1 MAESQIANIVN
12 EILVQEA
19 NKCVKM
25 AESQIA
31 NIVNEILH
39 VEAVEEAFSCFLVHQ
54 PGQDNEVLNMHL
66 KKFSAI
72 MASAT
77 AEYQDTII
85 RKYLA
90 LTAVLTNCRHMKKLI
105 ILLENLV
112 NTNVIQARML
122 CDSVLSCERLKYQN
136 AEFWIECFNLMRRI
150 IGGVDY
156 KGVRD
161 VMKGCR
167 DKALTLPVKL
177 SSSTMPQMKA
187 VHNILEYIFD
197 RNASLLP
204 AYFIVTEIQKDYPDN
219 RHWPH
224 WQLSKLFTKFV
235 ESFKPCAQMVTIIGH
250 SKMLPI
256 VEFSG
261 YADHLVNPWRLD
273 PTTLK
278 FCLKGNLPYDDEL
291 FKPQIDLLKHV
302 LQQPYSR
309 DTMCSMLGLQKQHK
323 QRCIALE
330 DQLIELMI
338 LPMERGDQ
346 ENDED
351 EMSSTHWCW
360 LHLSSQ
366 VIYLILIGF
375 ASFPNIVMGL
385 HSKLIGQDMKKGRD
399 HLMWVLLQYISGSI
413 QRNPLS
419 TFLPIIKLH
428 ELLYPEKEPIPVPD
442 CTKAYCTHQLAV
454 LCIWMHLLKKAES
467 EHKTMVMPQNL
478 KLQYEFLQHLMSSNN
493 VPSLIGSDY
502 RIALLCNA
510 YSTNQEFFARPMGIM
525 IETLLGNQKALP
537 NGNPS
542 TPLPTVP
549 LSMCILDS
557 LTLHCKMSLIHSIV
571 THIAKL
577 AQNKTNLPNMMA
589 PALVETYS
597 RLLVYTEIESLGI
610 KGFINQLL
618 PNVFKSHAWGILH
631 NLLDM
636 FSYRIHH
643 FQPHYRVT
651 LLSNIHSLAAYPQ
664 ANQTQLQLCFE
675 STALRLITSL
685 SSSGVQMQMSRV
697 VTEPKSLVSSE
708 SEELNRVLVLT
719 LARGIYMS
727 GAGSDSAAVKE
738 LLTTIMTN
746 TPHMW
751 SQHTLQCFPPVL
763 VEFFTQ
769 NPATKEN
776 KQVLKK
782 SVEEEY
788 RKWTSM
794 ANDND
799 IISHFSV
806 PGTPLFLCLLWKMI
820 FETNRI
826 NPIAFKILERI
837 GARALSAH
845 LRKFC
850 DYLMFEVTNPAGGPH
865 INKCVDAI
873 NDIIW
878 KYNIVTID
886 RLVLCL
892 VLRPNPDGNE
902 SQVCLYIIQLLLLK
916 GSELRNRAQDFVKEN
931 SPEHWKQN
939 NWYEKH
945 LAFHRKY
952 PEKFAPEEAGG
963 AYGAPIPVYLSNVC
977 LRFIPVLDI
986 VVHRHLEIPQ
996 VCKNLEQLLEH
1007 LGYLYK
1013 FHERPVSF
1021 LYNTLHYYE
1030 TKLRDKP
1037 LLKRKLVSAVYGAL
1051 KEVRPAG
1058 WATTEA
1064 FQNFLPDPNKDRTPQ
1079 NLETEFLAWAPE
1091 LNYYLSLVTRMVDT
1105 MTGHSHFP
1113 NTDWRFNEYPNPSA
1127 HCLYVTCVE
1136 LMTLPVPPADVAN
1149 NLLDVVTKGFI
1160 VIPATKIQLWINAIG
1175 IIMASL
1181 PEAYWVVL
1189 YDRIVELTTASDMV
1203 EWSNEFT
1210 PFQLFNLKMT
1220 NYAMLE
1226 NKFSLTLALTHAF
1239 WYHAGAGLITQMPTF
1254 VKERLSPEIHTE
1266 SQLIYLCHLVGP
1278 FLQRF
1283 NSDISRAVME
1293 ITILLYELLAHV
1305 DKTQAHLD
1313 FIDPICDLLYHIKYM
1328 FVGDTLKNELETV
1341 IRKLRPALQMRLRFI
1356 THLNVEE
1363 IF

>member
-1 MAESQIANIVN
+1 MLTTTNFIFTMADSQVANIVN
-12 EILVQEA
+12 EILR
-19 NKCVKM
+19 
-25 AESQIA
+25 
-31 NIVNEILH
+31 
-39 VEAVEEAFSCFLVHQ
+39 VETVEEAFSCFLVHK
-54 PGQDNEVLNMHL
+54 QDQENERLSVYQ
-66 KKFSAI
+66 KKLCAIMSTPSADLQESAI
-72 MASAT
+72 R
-77 AEYQDTII
+77 Q
-85 RKYLA
+85 YLT
-90 LTAVLTNCRHMKKLI
+90 LTAVLTNRYKMKQLLG
-105 ILLENLV
+105 LLENLV
-112 NTNVIQARML
+112 NTNVLQARML
-122 CDSVLSCERLKYQN
+122 CDCILTSEKLVYKNSDY
-136 AEFWIECFNLMRRI
+136 WIECFNLIRRI

-156 KGVRD
+156 KGVREI
-161 VMKGCR
+161 MKGCR
-167 DKALTLPVKL
+167 EKAQTLPVRL
-177 SSSTMPQMKA
+177 NSSTMPQMKA
-187 VHNILEYIFD
+187 LYNVIEYIFD

-219 RHWPH
+219 NHWPH
-224 WQLSKLFTKFV
+224 WQLAKLLTTFV
-235 ESFKPCAQMVTIIGH
+235 ESFKPCAQMVSIIGH
-250 SKMLPI
+250 SQMLPV

-261 YADHLVNPWRLD
+261 YADHLINPWRLD

-278 FCLKGNLPYDDEL
+278 FSLKGNLPYDDEL
-291 FKPQIDLLKHV
+291 LKPQIALLRHV

-309 DTMCSMLGLQKQHK
+309 DMMCSMLGLQKQHK

-330 DQLIELMI
+330 DQLVELMI
-338 LPMERGDQ
+338 LPMERSEQ
-346 ENDED
+346 ENEDD

-385 HSKLIGQDMKKGRD
+385 HNKLIGHDLKKGRD
-399 HLMWVLLQYISGSI
+399 HLMWVLLQFISGSI

-419 TFLPIIKLH
+419 NFLPIIKLH
-428 ELLYPEKEPIPVPD
+428 ELLYPEKEPLPVPD
-442 CTKAYCTHQLAV
+442 CTRAHCTHQMAV
-454 LCIWMHLLKKAES
+454 VCIWMHLLKKAES
-467 EHKTMVMPQNL
+467 EHKTMTMPQNL
-478 KLQYEFLQHLMSSNN
+478 KVQYEFLQHLMTSNN
-493 VPSLIGSDY
+493 TPTLMGSDY

-510 YSTNQEFFARPMGIM
+510 YSTNQEYYSRPMGII
-525 IETLLGNQKALP
+525 IETLFGSQKAMP
-537 NGNPS
+537 NGNPA

-571 THIAKL
+571 THVAKL
-577 AQNKTNLPNMMA
+577 AQNKTNIPGSNMMA

-643 FQPHYRVT
+643 IQPHYRVT

-664 ANQTQLQLCFE
+664 ANQNQLQLCFE

-685 SSSGVQMQMSRV
+685 GSSGVQLQMSRV
-697 VTEPKSLVSSE
+697 VSEPKSLVSSE

-719 LARGIYMS
+719 LARGIYMT
-727 GAGSDSAAVKE
+727 GAGNDGAAVKE

-746 TPHMW
+746 TPHLW

-763 VEFFTQ
+763 VEFFSQ
-769 NPATKEN
+769 NPAPKEN
-776 KQVLKK
+776 KQLLKK

-850 DYLMFEVTNPAGGPH
+850 DYLVFEVTNPAGGPH

-939 NWYEKH
+939 NWYERH
-945 LAFHRKY
+945 STFHRKY
-952 PEKFAPEEAGG
+952 PEKFAPEETSG
-963 AYGAPIPVYLSNVC
+963 AYGGPIPVYLSNVC
-977 LRFIPVLDI
+977 LRFIPVMDI
-986 VVHRHLEIPQ
+986 VVHRYLEIPQ
-996 VCKNLEQLLEH
+996 VSKNLEQLLEH

-1013 FHERPVSF
+1013 FHDRPVTF

-1030 TKLRDKP
+1030 SKLRDKP
-1037 LLKRKLVSAVYGAL
+1037 LLKRKLVNAVLGSL
-1051 KEVRPAG
+1051 KEVRPTG
-1058 WATTEA
+1058 WATTET
-1064 FQNFLPDPNKDRTPQ
+1064 FQTY
-1079 NLETEFLAWAPE
+1079 LAKNEVDATSWAPD
-1091 LNYYLSLVTRMVDT
+1091 LNYYLSLINRMVDT
-1105 MTGHSHFP
+1105 MMGNSHFP

-1136 LMTLPVPPADVAN
+1136 LMSLPVTPNIVGN
-1149 NLLDVVTKGFI
+1149 SLLDVVTKGFV
-1160 VIPATKIQLWINAIG
+1160 VIPSTKIQLWINAIG
-1175 IIMASL
+1175 IIMAAL
-1181 PEAYWVVL
+1181 PDPYWTVIH
-1189 YDRIVELTTASDMV
+1189 DRILELITHNDMV
-1203 EWSNEFT
+1203 EWSYQHT
-1210 PFQLFNLKMT
+1210 PFQLFKLSTT
-1220 NYAMLE
+1220 NDAMLE
-1226 NKFSLTLALTHAF
+1226 NKYSLTLALAHAV
-1239 WYHAGAGLITQMPTF
+1239 WYHAGAGQIMQVPTF
-1254 VKERLSPEIHTE
+1254 VKDKVSPEIRTE
-1266 SQLIYLCHLVGP
+1266 MQLIFLCHLVGP
-1278 FLQRF
+1278 YLQRF
-1283 NSDISRAVME
+1283 NSDLSRAVMD
-1293 ITILLYELLAHV
+1293 ITIALYELLAHI
-1305 DKTQAHLD
+1305 DKTQPHLQY
-1313 FIDPICDLLYHIKYM
+1313 IDPICDLLYHIKYM
-1328 FVGDTLKNELETV
+1328 FVGDTMKNEVESV

-1356 THLNVEE
+1356 THLNVEQ
-1363 IF
+1363 INTA

>member
-1 MAESQIANIVN
+1 MTDSQVANIVN
-12 EILVQEA
+12 EILR
-19 NKCVKM
+19 
-25 AESQIA
+25 
-31 NIVNEILH
+31 
-39 VEAVEEAFSCFLVHQ
+39 VEAVEEAFSCFLVYKPEQ
-54 PGQDNEVLNMHL
+54 ESERLSIYQKKLCSIMSSPSAEVQE
-66 KKFSAI
+66 SAI
-72 MASAT
+72 R
-77 AEYQDTII
+77 Q
-85 RKYLA
+85 YLT
-90 LTAVLTNCRHMKKLI
+90 LTAVLTNRYKMKQLLG
-105 ILLENLV
+105 LLENLV
-112 NTNVIQARML
+112 NTNILQARML
-122 CDSVLSCERLKYQN
+122 CDCILTSEKLVYKNSDY
-136 AEFWIECFNLMRRI
+136 WIECFNLVRRV

-156 KGVRD
+156 KGVREI
-161 VMKGCR
+161 MKGCR
-167 DKALTLPVKL
+167 EKAQTLPVRL
-177 SSSTMPQMKA
+177 NSSTMPQMRA
-187 VHNILEYIFD
+187 LCNVIEYIFD

-219 RHWPH
+219 NHWPH
-224 WQLSKLFTKFV
+224 WQLAKLLTTFV
-235 ESFKPCAQMVTIIGH
+235 ESFKPCAQMVSIIGH
-250 SKMLPI
+250 SQMLPV

-278 FCLKGNLPYDDEL
+278 FSLKGNLPYDDEL
-291 FKPQIDLLKHV
+291 LKPQISLLRHV

-309 DTMCSMLGLQKQHK
+309 DMMCSMLGLQKQHK

-330 DQLIELMI
+330 DQLVELMI
-338 LPMERGDQ
+338 LPMERSEQ
-346 ENDED
+346 ENEDD
-351 EMSSTHWCW
+351 EMPSTHWCW

-375 ASFPNIVMGL
+375 ASFPSIVMGL
-385 HSKLIGQDMKKGRD
+385 HNKLVGCDLKKGRD
-399 HLMWVLLQYISGSI
+399 HLMWVLLQFISGSI

-419 TFLPIIKLH
+419 NFLPIIKLH
-428 ELLYPEKEPIPVPD
+428 ELLYPEKEALPMPD
-442 CTKAYCTHQLAV
+442 YTKAHCTHQMAV
-454 LCIWMHLLKKAES
+454 VCIWMHLLKKAES
-467 EHKTMVMPQNL
+467 EHKTMIMPQNL
-478 KLQYEFLQHLMSSNN
+478 KVQYEFLQHLMTSNN
-493 VPSLIGSDY
+493 TPTLMGADY

-510 YSTNQEFFARPMGIM
+510 YSTNQEYYARPMGII
-525 IETLLGNQKALP
+525 IETLFGNQKPMP
-537 NGNPS
+537 NGNPAA
-542 TPLPTVP
+542 PLPTVP

-571 THIAKL
+571 THVAKL
-577 AQNKTNLPNMMA
+577 AQNKTTIPGSNMMA

-643 FQPHYRVT
+643 IQPHYRVT
-651 LLSNIHSLAAYPQ
+651 LLSNINSLAAYPQ

-685 SSSGVQMQMSRV
+685 GSSGVQLQMSRV
-697 VTEPKSLVSSE
+697 VSEPKSCVVVSSE

-719 LARGIYMS
+719 LARGIYMT
-727 GAGSDSAAVKE
+727 GTGNDGAAVKE
-738 LLTTIMTN
+738 ILTTIMTN

-763 VEFFTQ
+763 VEFFSQ
-769 NPATKEN
+769 NPAPKEN
-776 KQVLKK
+776 KQLLKK

-850 DYLMFEVTNPAGGPH
+850 DYLVFEVTNPAGGPH

-939 NWYEKH
+939 NWYERH
-945 LAFHRKY
+945 SAFHRKY
-952 PEKFAPEEAGG
+952 PEKFAPEETSG
-963 AYGAPIPVYLSNVC
+963 AYGGPIPVYLSNVC

-996 VCKNLEQLLEH
+996 VSKNLEQLLEH

-1013 FHERPVSF
+1013 FHDRPVTF

-1030 TKLRDKP
+1030 SKLRDKP
-1037 LLKRKLVSAVYGAL
+1037 LLKRKLVTAVLGSL
-1051 KEVRPAG
+1051 KEVRAPG

-1064 FQNFLPDPNKDRTPQ
+1064 FQTFLGS
-1079 NLETEFLAWAPE
+1079 ETEAWSPD
-1091 LNYYLSLVTRMVDT
+1091 LNYYLSLINRMVDT
-1105 MTGHSHFP
+1105 MMGSSHFP

-1136 LMTLPVPPADVAN
+1136 LMSLPVPPNTVGN
-1149 NLLDVVTKGFI
+1149 NLLDVVTKGFV
-1160 VIPATKIQLWINAIG
+1160 VIPANKIQLWINAIG
-1175 IIMASL
+1175 IIMAAL
-1181 PEAYWVVL
+1181 PDPYWTVVH
-1189 YDRIVELTTASDMV
+1189 DRLLELITGTEMV
-1203 EWSNEFT
+1203 EWTYQHT
-1210 PFQLFNLKMT
+1210 PFQLFNLTKT
-1220 NYAMLE
+1220 NECMLE
-1226 NKFSLTLALTHAF
+1226 NKYSLTLALAHAV
-1239 WYHAGAGLITQMPTF
+1239 WYHAGPGQIMQVPTF
-1254 VKERLSPEIHTE
+1254 VKEKMSPEIRTE
-1266 SQLIYLCHLVGP
+1266 VQLIFLCHLMGP
-1278 FLQRF
+1278 YLQRF
-1283 NSDISRAVME
+1283 NTDLSRAVMD
-1293 ITILLYELLAHV
+1293 ITIVLYELLAHI
-1305 DKTQAHLD
+1305 DKSQTHLQY
-1313 FIDPICDLLYHIKYM
+1313 IDPICDLLYHIKYM
-1328 FVGDTLKNELETV
+1328 FVGDTMKNEVENV

-1356 THLNVEE
+1356 THLNVEQ
-1363 IF
+1363 INTA

>member
-1 MAESQIANIVN
+1 MLQCLASFLYKGDRQSKRMFEENIITEMADSQVANIVN
-12 EILVQEA
+12 EIL
-19 NKCVKM
+19 K
-25 AESQIA
+25 
-31 NIVNEILH
+31 
-39 VEAVEEAFSCFLVHQ
+39 VEAVEEAFSSFLVHKPEQ
-54 PGQDNEVLNMHL
+54 ENERLSMYQKKLCSILTTLNPDL
-66 KKFSAI
+66 QES
-72 MASAT
+72 S
-77 AEYQDTII
+77 I
-85 RKYLA
+85 RQYLT
-90 LTAVLTNCRHMKKLI
+90 LTAVLTNKYKMKQLLT
-105 ILLENLV
+105 LLENLV
-112 NTNVIQARML
+112 NTNILQARML
-122 CDSVLSCERLKYQN
+122 CDCILTNEKLIYQN
-136 AEFWIECFNLMRRI
+136 ADFWIECFSLIRRI

-156 KGVRD
+156 KGVREI
-161 VMKGCR
+161 MKGCR
-167 DKALTLPVKL
+167 EKAHSLPVSL
-177 SSSTMPQMKA
+177 NSSTMPQLKA
-187 VHNILEYIFD
+187 LYNVIEYIFD

-219 RHWPH
+219 NHWPH
-224 WQLSKLFTKFV
+224 WQLAKLLTSFV
-235 ESFKPCAQMVTIIGH
+235 ESTKPCAQMVSIIGH
-250 SKMLPI
+250 SNMLPV

-261 YADHLVNPWRLD
+261 FADHLVNPWRLD

-278 FCLKGNLPYDDEL
+278 FSLKGNLPYDDEL
-291 FKPQIDLLKHV
+291 LKPQIGLIRHV

-309 DTMCSMLGLQKQHK
+309 DMMCSMLGLQKQHK
-323 QRCIALE
+323 QQCIALE
-330 DQLIELMI
+330 DQLVELMI
-338 LPMERGDQ
+338 LPMEKSEQ

-351 EMSSTHWCW
+351 EMSPTHWCW

-385 HSKLIGQDMKKGRD
+385 HNKLVGHDMKKGRD
-399 HLMWVLLQYISGSI
+399 HLMWVLLQFISGSI
-413 QRNPLS
+413 QRHPLS
-419 TFLPIIKLH
+419 NFIPIIKLH
-428 ELLYPEKEPIPVPD
+428 ELLYPEKDPLPVPD
-442 CTKAYCTHQLAV
+442 YSKAHCTHQMAV
-454 LCIWMHLLKKAES
+454 VCIWMHLLKKAET
-467 EHKTMVMPQNL
+467 EHKTMTMPPNL
-478 KLQYEFLQHLMSSNN
+478 KVQYDFLQHLMTSNN
-493 VPSLIGSDY
+493 IPTLGSDY

-510 YSTNQEFFARPMGIM
+510 YSTNQEYYARPMGII
-525 IETLLGNQKALP
+525 IETLFGNQKPLP
-537 NGNPS
+537 NGS
-542 TPLPTVP
+542 TTAPLPTVP

-571 THIAKL
+571 THVAKL
-577 AQNKTNLPNMMA
+577 AQNKTNIPGNNMMS

-631 NLLDM
+631 DLLDM

-643 FQPHYRVT
+643 VQPHYRVQ

-685 SSSGVQMQMSRV
+685 GSSGVQLQMSRV
-697 VTEPKSLVSSE
+697 VSEPKSLVSSE

-719 LARGIYMS
+719 LARGIHMA
-727 GAGSDSAAVKE
+727 GAGSDGAAVKE

-763 VEFFTQ
+763 VEFFNQ
-769 NPATKEN
+769 ISAQKEN
-776 KQVLKK
+776 KQLLKK

-850 DYLMFEVTNPAGGPH
+850 DYLVFEVTDPAGGPH
-865 INKCVDAI
+865 IYKCVDAI

-902 SQVCLYIIQLLLLK
+902 SQVSLYIIQLLLLH
-916 GSELRNRAQDFVKEN
+916 GFELRNRVQDFVKEN

-945 LAFHRKY
+945 LAFQRKY
-952 PEKFAPEEAGG
+952 PEKFTPEEASG

-977 LRFIPVLDI
+977 LRLIPVFDI
-986 VVHRHLEIPQ
+986 VVHRHLEIHQ
-996 VCKNLEQLLEH
+996 VAKYLEQLLEH

-1013 FHERPVSF
+1013 FHDRPITF

-1030 TKLRDKP
+1030 KKLRDKP
-1037 LLKRKLVSAVYGAL
+1037 LLKRKLVGAVLGAL
-1051 KEVRPAG
+1051 KDVRPAG
-1058 WATTEA
+1058 WAATETL
-1064 FQNFLPDPNKDRTPQ
+1064 QNFLANTEYDNTTWVPD
-1079 NLETEFLAWAPE
+1079 
-1091 LNYYLSLVTRMVDT
+1091 LNYYLSLVNRMVDT
-1105 MTGHSHFP
+1105 MMGNSHFP

-1127 HCLYVTCVE
+1127 HALYVTCVE
-1136 LMTLPVPPADVAN
+1136 LMSLPVAPNYVGN
-1149 NLLDVVTKGFI
+1149 SLLDVITKGFV
-1160 VIPATKIQLWINAIG
+1160 VIPTTKLQLWINAIG
-1175 IIMASL
+1175 LIMAAL
-1181 PEAYWVVL
+1181 PDPYWTVL
-1189 YDRIVELTTASDMV
+1189 HERLLELTTSSEMI
-1203 EWSNEFT
+1203 EWTYPYS
-1210 PFQLFNLKMT
+1210 PFQLFNLAT
-1220 NYAMLE
+1220 TSDAMLE
-1226 NKFSLTLALTHAF
+1226 NKYSLTLACAHAI
-1239 WYHAGAGLITQMPTF
+1239 WYHAGAGQIMQVPIF
-1254 VKERLSPEIHTE
+1254 VKEKLAVEIHTE
-1266 SQLIYLCHLVGP
+1266 TQMLFLCHMVGP

-1283 NSDISRAVME
+1283 NSDLPRTVMD
-1293 ITILLYELLAHV
+1293 ITITLYELLAHI
-1305 DKTQAHLD
+1305 DKSQTHLQYM
-1313 FIDPICDLLYHIKYM
+1313 DPICDLLYHIKYM
-1328 FVGDTLKNELETV
+1328 FVGDTLKNEVENV

-1356 THLNVEE
+1356 THLNVEQ
-1363 IF
+1363 INTA